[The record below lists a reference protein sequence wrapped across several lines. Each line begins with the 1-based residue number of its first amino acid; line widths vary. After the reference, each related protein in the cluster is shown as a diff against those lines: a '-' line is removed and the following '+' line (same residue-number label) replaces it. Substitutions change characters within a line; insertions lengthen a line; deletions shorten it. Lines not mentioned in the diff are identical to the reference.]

1 MGMPPTE
8 NLLPFALAL
17 LVLAITPGPD
27 IMLVV
32 ARGIGQGR
40 RVAVMTVVGIVFVAG
55 LVQIALL
62 VLGVASLLE
71 AHPAALTILRWAGAT
86 YLIWLGIRMISARA
100 RGNGASPGAGETSA
114 WRAMREGAI
123 NSLTNPKSLLFM
135 FAFLPQFVDPAAG
148 PVWQQ
153 LLILGALQ
161 KFSGIFSLG
170 GVALASGAVGA
181 WLNRRPTFLVWQKR
195 FTGSIM
201 IGLGIRLLLT
211 DNAGPASAGRL

>member
-1 MGMPPTE
+1 MPQPD
-8 NLLPFALAL
+8 NLLTFILAL
-17 LVLAITPGPD
+17 FILAITPGPD

-40 RVAVMTVVGIVFVAG
+40 QVALMTVVGIVFVAG
-55 LVQIALL
+55 LVQLALL

-86 YLIWLGIRMISARA
+86 YLIWVGFRMITARA
-100 RGNGASPGAGETSA
+100 SNDGAASGATETTA
-114 WRAMREGAI
+114 WHAMREGAI

-135 FAFLPQFVDPAAG
+135 FAFLPQFVDPEAG
-148 PVWQQ
+148 PVWLQ
-153 LLILGALQ
+153 LLLLGALQ
-161 KFSGIFSLG
+161 KISGIFSLG

-181 WLNRRPTFLVWQKR
+181 WLARRPTFLLWQKR

-201 IGLGIRLLLT
+201 IGLGMRLLIGNPT
-211 DNAGPASAGRL
+211 SASAGRL